1 MNSNFTFLKVKFTFF
16 LIKKIFPEEKNEKV
30 KKWNKT
36 KKVKRNL
43 FALKGAWM
51 FNSKFTSQ
59 ISLNTSVLRKLEIHN
74 MTAFHLKCHFFC
86 FQHFEF
92 ISILKLYNSQIFKYQ
107 WLKDLK
113 QLLNYILKYSSIIFT
128 KILWL
133 HNKNLKTVLCK
144 RTFML
149 YYCISSSSIW
159 CVGKTFYLYS

>member
-1 MNSNFTFLKVKFTFF
+1 MREFTFQLHFLSFYEVSLYQLLLHMLK
-16 LIKKIFPEEKNEKV
+16 I
-30 KKWNKT
+30 
-36 KKVKRNL
+36 
-43 FALKGAWM
+43 
-51 FNSKFTSQ
+51 SQ
-59 ISLNTSVLRKLEIHN
+59 ISMNTSVLRKLEIHN

-86 FQHFEF
+86 CLHFQF